1 MENFTVKIINQS
13 ILSKY
18 KDLFLYGWANTFSQE
33 IVNAFEYPNR
43 VAFIVLVM
51 ETKYNLSAVFGGR
64 MESLLL

>member
-13 ILSKY
+13 IFSKY

-51 ETKYNLSAVFGGR
+51 
-64 MESLLL
+64 